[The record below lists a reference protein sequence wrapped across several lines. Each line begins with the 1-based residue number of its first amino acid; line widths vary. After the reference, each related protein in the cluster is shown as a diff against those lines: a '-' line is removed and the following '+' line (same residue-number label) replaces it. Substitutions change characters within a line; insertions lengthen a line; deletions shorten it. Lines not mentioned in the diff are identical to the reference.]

1 MLGDYLKKPNVSEM
15 KNRDSIRK
23 KLITK
28 NKKIISV
35 RSKSG
40 ISPLNFFEKHKKTL
54 KMTGL
59 DKKNLIINKTD
70 TLKSILKA
78 LEESKCKVLFCVD
91 KDNSLFGSITDGDI
105 RRALLKYDIAVL
117 TAEKNMQSKPLYSN
131 SDNIDEVLIK
141 AKKKQIKAF
150 PILKDRRVSRIFVVD
165 YRPSKKMLP
174 VVIMAGGLGKRLGSM
189 TKDKPKPLVEISE
202 NLTII
207 DVIISNLISQGF
219 SEMHFML
226 NYKASQIENHLKEK
240 FSDKLS
246 LNFVTEKNKMG
257 TAGSLYYL
265 KDKLKKNFILMNADI
280 ITNLD
285 FSSLINFHKKNRNL
299 ISVVANKTSYQLSK
313 GIIEYSGNRIKA
325 IKEKPSFD
333 YTYNAGIYIINSKC
347 LKDIQEEY
355 LDMPDLINSLIETK
369 KVRVFPLM
377 EYWKDLGILEDLE
390 AAKGFNEWALI
401 NMRY

>member
-1 MLGDYLKKPNVSEM
+1 
-15 KNRDSIRK
+15 
-23 KLITK
+23 
-28 NKKIISV
+28 
-35 RSKSG
+35 
-40 ISPLNFFEKHKKTL
+40 
-54 KMTGL
+54 MTGL
-59 DKKNLIINKTD
+59 DKQNLIINKTD

-78 LEESKCKVLFCVD
+78 LEESKSKVLFCVD
-91 KDNSLFGSITDGDI
+91 TDNSLFGSITDGDI
-105 RRALLKYDIAVL
+105 RRALLRHSTAVL
-117 TAEKNMQSKPLYSN
+117 TAENICNQKPLYSN
-131 SDNIDEVLIK
+131 DDNIEEVLIK

-150 PILKDRRVSRIFVVD
+150 PIVKDRRVSRIFVVD
-165 YRPSKKMLP
+165 YRAPKKMPP
-174 VVIMAGGLGKRLGSM
+174 VVIMAGGLGKRLGSL

-207 DVIISNLISQGF
+207 DIIINNLISQGF

-226 NYKASQIENHLKEK
+226 NYKASQIENHLTKK

-246 LNFVTEKNKMG
+246 LNFVIEKNKMG

-285 FSSLINFHKKNRNL
+285 FSALINFHKKNRNL

-313 GIIEYSGNRIKA
+313 GVIEYSGNRIKA

-347 LKDIQEEY
+347 LRDLQEEY

-390 AAKGFNEWALI
+390 AAKRDLMNGLK
-401 NMRY
+401 